1 MKEVDLSG
9 HDLNDEKVTILSSCI
24 HNVEGL
30 NISLCKFSAVGLEKI
45 LDAIDKKTIPV
56 IYFSFLSSQVT

>member
-9 HDLNDEKVTILSSCI
+9 HVLNDEKVAILSSCI

-30 NISLCKFSAVGLEKI
+30 NIGSSKISAGGLKKI
-45 LDAIDKKTIPV
+45 LDAVDKKTIPV
-56 IYFSFLSSQVT
+56 IYFSFLSQ